1 MQHAWPGAG
10 DAAHSQDRYLLAF
23 MPVPLL
29 PYVAMEGKGVETG
42 CKLGS
47 SPTGQIRLGLEPV
60 GFQVLGD
67 ETEKIGQ
74 GIRNWVFATARG
86 ILLQP
91 TWGVL
96 TLDRTRGFYLI
107 ANYSKLLTLYAVV
120 VSVVGQHWTPV

>member
-1 MQHAWPGAG
+1 MSWPGAG
-10 DAAHSQDRYLLAF
+10 DAAHSQYKYLPTL

-29 PYVAMEGKGVETG
+29 LHVAVVGEGVETR
-42 CKLGS
+42 CDLSS
-47 SPTGQIRLGLEPV
+47 SPTGQIRLGLEPM

-96 TLDRTRGFYLI
+96 TLDGTRGFYLI
-107 ANYSKLLTLYAVV
+107 ADYSKLLALSAVV